1 MNDWLNYKGSGSV
14 RANANT
20 LEHAA
25 SIPNGGKINPI
36 RGNAKEAAAKVR
48 DAGMYDYINK
58 ELDALYTEMQAQV
71 SKQKKLNAEMNS
83 FINAARKL
91 KAALV
96 ISETSFK
103 AMSNRADS
111 IYYKINS
118 FGGSE
123 LQKTALTNKL
133 DSISDKYIS
142 AVPDLYRLP
151 SDVSVDVFNTLIDNI
166 NNRSRQN
173 YRR

>member
-1 MNDWLNYKGSGSV
+1 MNDWLNYKGSGSI

-25 SIPNGGKINPI
+25 SIPNGGKINSI
-36 RGNAKEAAAKVR
+36 RGNAREAAAKVR
-48 DAGMYDYINK
+48 DAGMYDRLNA
-58 ELDALYTEMQAQV
+58 ELDMLYTQMQAQV
-71 SKQKKLNAEMNS
+71 PKQKKLNAEMNS
-83 FINAARKL
+83 FINAARRL

-103 AMSNRADS
+103 AMSNKADS
-111 IYYKINS
+111 IYYKIES

-123 LQKTALTNKL
+123 LQKTALKNKL

-142 AVPDLYRLP
+142 AVPDLSRLP
-151 SDVSVDVFNTLIDNI
+151 SEVNVDVFNALIDNI

-173 YRR
+173 YSR

>member
-1 MNDWLNYKGSGSV
+1 MNDWLNYKGSGSI

-25 SIPNGGKINPI
+25 SIPNGGKISSI
-36 RGNAKEAAAKVR
+36 RENAKEAAAKAW
-48 DAGMYDYINK
+48 DAKYDAINK
-58 ELDALYTEMQAQV
+58 ELDILYTQMQAQV
-71 SKQKKLNAEMNS
+71 PKQKKLNAEMNS
-83 FINAARKL
+83 FINSARKL

-96 ISETSFK
+96 ISDTSFK

-111 IYYKINS
+111 IYYKIDS
-118 FGGSE
+118 FEGSE
-123 LQKTALTNKL
+123 LQKTALKNKL

-142 AVPDLYRLP
+142 AVPDLSRLP
-151 SDVSVDVFNTLIDNI
+151 SEVSVDVFNTLIDNI

-173 YRR
+173 YSR

>member
-1 MNDWLNYKGSGSV
+1 MNDWLNYKGSGSI

-25 SIPNGGKINPI
+25 SIPNGGKINSI
-36 RGNAKEAAAKVR
+36 RENAKEAAAKVW
-48 DAGMYDYINK
+48 DAKYDAINK
-58 ELDALYTEMQAQV
+58 ELDILYTQMQAQV
-71 SKQKKLNAEMNS
+71 LKQKKLNAEMNS
-83 FINAARKL
+83 FINSARKL

-96 ISETSFK
+96 ISDTSFK

-111 IYYKINS
+111 IYYKIDS

-123 LQKTALTNKL
+123 LQKTALKNKL

-142 AVPDLYRLP
+142 AVPDLSRLP
-151 SDVSVDVFNTLIDNI
+151 SEVSVDVFNTLIDNI

-173 YRR
+173 YSR

>member
-1 MNDWLNYKGSGSV
+1 MNDWLNYKGSGSI
-14 RANANT
+14 RANT

-25 SIPNGGKINPI
+25 SIPNGRKINSI
-36 RGNAKEAAAKVR
+36 RENAKEAAIQIR
-48 DAGMYDYINK
+48 DAKYDAINK
-58 ELDALYTEMQAQV
+58 ELDMLYTQMQAQV
-71 SKQKKLNAEMNS
+71 PKDKKLNAEMNS
-83 FINAARKL
+83 FINAARRL

-103 AMSNRADS
+103 AMSNKADS
-111 IYYKINS
+111 IYYKIES

-123 LQKTALTNKL
+123 LQKTALKNKL

-142 AVPDLYRLP
+142 AVPDLSRLP
-151 SDVSVDVFNTLIDNI
+151 SEVNVDVFNALIDNI

-173 YRR
+173 YSR

>member
-1 MNDWLNYKGSGSV
+1 MNDWLNYKGSGST

-25 SIPNGGKINPI
+25 SIPNGRKINSI
-36 RGNAKEAAAKVR
+36 RENAKEAAIQIR
-48 DAGMYDYINK
+48 DAKYDAINK
-58 ELDALYTEMQAQV
+58 ELDMLYTQMQAQV
-71 SKQKKLNAEMNS
+71 PKDKKLNAEMNS
-83 FINAARKL
+83 FINAARRL

-103 AMSNRADS
+103 AMSNKADS
-111 IYYKINS
+111 IYYKIES

-123 LQKTALTNKL
+123 LQKTALKNKL

-142 AVPDLYRLP
+142 AVPDLSRLP
-151 SDVSVDVFNTLIDNI
+151 SEVNVDVFNALIDNI

-173 YRR
+173 YSR

>member
-1 MNDWLNYKGSGSV
+1 MNDWLDYKGSGSI

-25 SIPNGGKINPI
+25 SIPNGGKINSI
-36 RGNAKEAAAKVR
+36 RENAKEAVIQIWDAKY
-48 DAGMYDYINK
+48 DAINK
-58 ELDALYTEMQAQV
+58 ELDTLYTQMQAQV
-71 SKQKKLNAEMNS
+71 PKAKKLNAEMNS
-83 FINAARKL
+83 FINAARRL

-103 AMSNRADS
+103 AMSNKADS
-111 IYYKINS
+111 IYYKIES

-123 LQKTALTNKL
+123 LQKTALKNKL
-133 DSISDKYIS
+133 YSISDKYIS
-142 AVPDLYRLP
+142 AVPDLSRLP
-151 SDVSVDVFNTLIDNI
+151 SEVNVDVFNALIDNI

-173 YRR
+173 YSR

>member
-1 MNDWLNYKGSGSV
+1 MNDWLNYKGSGSI

-25 SIPNGGKINPI
+25 SIPNGRKINSI
-36 RGNAKEAAAKVR
+36 RENAKEAAIQIR
-48 DAGMYDYINK
+48 DAKYDAINK
-58 ELDALYTEMQAQV
+58 ELDMLYTQMQAQV
-71 SKQKKLNAEMNS
+71 PKDKKLNAEMNS
-83 FINAARKL
+83 FINAARRL

-103 AMSNRADS
+103 AMSNKADS
-111 IYYKINS
+111 IYYKIES

-123 LQKTALTNKL
+123 LQKTALKNKL

-142 AVPDLYRLP
+142 AVPDLSRLP
-151 SDVSVDVFNTLIDNI
+151 SEVNVDVFNALIDNI

-173 YRR
+173 YSR

>member
-25 SIPNGGKINPI
+25 SIPNGRKINSI
-36 RGNAKEAAAKVR
+36 RENAKEAAIQIR
-48 DAGMYDYINK
+48 DAKYDAINK
-58 ELDALYTEMQAQV
+58 ELDMLYTQMQAQV
-71 SKQKKLNAEMNS
+71 PKDKKLNAEMNS
-83 FINAARKL
+83 FINAARRL

-103 AMSNRADS
+103 AMSNKADS
-111 IYYKINS
+111 IYYKIES

-123 LQKTALTNKL
+123 LQKTALKNKL

-142 AVPDLYRLP
+142 AVPDLSRLP
-151 SDVSVDVFNTLIDNI
+151 SEVNVDVFNALIDNI

-173 YRR
+173 YSR